1 MKPYKIILLGRQGL
15 ATNIVFHSIN
25 EAFGIDTV
33 VIEDPESMSVFLKR
47 RVKKLGIWTVF
58 GQLLFM
64 TLVVK
69 SFIFLSKKRKK
80 EIVETE
86 KLNTSPIPSEKTIT
100 VSSINAAETIRVL
113 QNLNPDLVIVNGT
126 RIISKKVL
134 SAIPCNFMNTHAG
147 ITPKYRG
154 VHGGYWALTQDD
166 KQHCGV
172 TVHYVDEGIDTGN
185 IISQA
190 LIKPTAADNF
200 TTYPLLQ
207 LAEGVNLLKKAIE
220 ESKNGAIRPIQGTG
234 ESHLWYHPTIWQY
247 LYYWIMKGIK

>member
-15 ATNIVFHSIN
+15 ATNIVFHAIN
-25 EAFGIDTV
+25 DSFGIGTV
-33 VIEDPESMSVFLKR
+33 VLEEPESMSVFLKR

-69 SFIFLSKKRKK
+69 PLVFLSKKRKN
-80 EIVETE
+80 EIVSSE
-86 KLNTSPIPSEKTIT
+86 KLNTSPIPSEKIVK
-100 VSSINAAETIRVL
+100 VSSINAAETIRLL
-113 QNLNPDLVIVNGT
+113 QNFNPDLVIVNGT

-134 SAIPCNFMNTHAG
+134 NALACKFMNTHAG
-147 ITPKYRG
+147 TTPKYRG
-154 VHGGYWALTQDD
+154 VHGAYWALTQDD
-166 KQHCGV
+166 KQLCGV

-190 LIKPTAADNF
+190 LIEPTATDNF

-207 LAEGVNLLKKAIE
+207 LAEGVKLLKKAIE
-220 ESKNGAIRPIQGTG
+220 ESKNGAILPIQGTG
-234 ESHLWYHPTIWQY
+234 KSHLWYHPTIWQY
-247 LYYWIMKGIK
+247 LYYWTMKGIK